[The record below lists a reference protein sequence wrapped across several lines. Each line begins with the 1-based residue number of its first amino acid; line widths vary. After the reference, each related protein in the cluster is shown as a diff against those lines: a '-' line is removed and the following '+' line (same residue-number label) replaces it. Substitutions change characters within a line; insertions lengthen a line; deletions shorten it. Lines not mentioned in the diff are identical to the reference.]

1 MREVVKMKDIVVFA
15 LTSSIALADEICV
28 HLGIKRGEI
37 SVKHFADGEIIVE
50 PLESV
55 RGKHVFLV
63 QSTCNPV
70 SETLMEVLIALDA
83 CKRASADKVTV
94 VMPYYGYARQD
105 RKARARQPITAK
117 LVADLLQSAGAD
129 RVVTLDLHAPQ
140 IQGFFNIPTDDLTA
154 VSMLGQY
161 FRTKKFKDEVV
172 VVSPDHGGAT
182 RARNLADTLPGST
195 IAIIDK
201 RRTKPNV
208 AEAMNLIG
216 DVNGKIA
223 IIIDDIVDTGG
234 SLLGGVDMLY
244 RNGAKEVYCACS
256 HGILSGNAV
265 ERIHNSSIKE
275 LVVTNS
281 IPLNDEKKAEPKIR
295 QISIGYMLAKTIQ
308 AIQLHTPVSE
318 MYNMFNDKGKEN
330 STVS

>member
-1 MREVVKMKDIVVFA
+1 MKDILVFA
-15 LTSSIALADEICV
+15 LTSSVELADEICTT
-28 HLGIKRGEI
+28 LGIPRGEI
-37 SVKHFADGEIIVE
+37 SVKHFSDGEIIVE

-63 QSTCNPV
+63 QSTCSPV

-83 CKRASADKVTV
+83 CKRASADKITV

-117 LVADLLQSAGAD
+117 LVADLITVAGAD
-129 RVVTLDLHAPQ
+129 RVITLDLHAPQ

-154 VSMLGQY
+154 VSMIGQY
-161 FRTKKFKDEVV
+161 FRNKKFDNEVV

-182 RARNLADTLPGST
+182 RARRLADTLPGST

-201 RRTKPNV
+201 RRTQPNV

-216 DVNGKIA
+216 DVEGKTA
-223 IIIDDIVDTGG
+223 IIVDDIVDTGG

-244 RNGAKEVYCACS
+244 AKGAKEVYCACS
-256 HGILSGNAV
+256 HGILSGNAL
-265 ERIHNSSIKE
+265 ERIRNSKIKE
-275 LVVTNS
+275 LVITNS
-281 IPLNDEKKAEPKIR
+281 IPLTEDKKKEPKIK
-295 QISIGYMLAKTIQ
+295 QISIGYMLARTIQ

-318 MYNMFNDKGKEN
+318 MYKMFNESN
-330 STVS
+330 PNA

>member
-37 SVKHFADGEIIVE
+37 SVKHFSDGEIIVE

-63 QSTCNPV
+63 QSTCYPV

-256 HGILSGNAV
+256 HGILSGNTV

-318 MYNMFNDKGKEN
+318 MYNMFNDKNKEN
-330 STVS
+330 